1 MWCWDDPYVC
11 VTNTCV
17 QFRSDVVSLNIE
29 IQLPCG
35 LIDLIRTHFPG
46 VMFQGNYMFQG
57 MKIWSE
63 IHLSMQSNY
72 YQSMRIKRQRV
83 FCRKISQCSFLTNND
98 FDVPWMHLLC
108 INSLDLLVLLTMN
121 WHWACECHTKV
132 SSIITHLPVYTVI
145 FVQNS
150 TFDWDI
156 DLEKRLAHKYGTK
169 KSRLFSAKGHIHLT
183 E

>member
-1 MWCWDDPYVC
+1 MWCWDDPNVC

-29 IQLPCG
+29 IQILPCG

-63 IHLSMQSNY
+63 IHLYMQSNY
-72 YQSMRIKRQRV
+72 YQSMRIKRHCV
-83 FCRKISQCSFLTNND
+83 FCWKISQCSCLTNND

-108 INSLDLLVLLTMN
+108 INSLDLLALLTMN
-121 WHWACECHTKV
+121 WHWACECHTKC
-132 SSIITHLPVYTVI
+132 
-145 FVQNS
+145 
-150 TFDWDI
+150 
-156 DLEKRLAHKYGTK
+156 LA
-169 KSRLFSAKGHIHLT
+169 
-183 E
+183 